1 MDENKK
7 VEQTDIFNEEDDLVI
22 EKIQTNNEEPHI
34 KKYKKIRLLGKGGF
48 ARCYEL
54 LDEETH
60 QTYAGKIIIKFK
72 F

>member
-7 VEQTDIFNEEDDLVI
+7 VDQTDIFNEEDDLVI
-22 EKIQTNNEEPHI
+22 EKIQINNEEPHI

-60 QTYAGKIIIKFK
+60 KTYAGKIIKNQVL
-72 F
+72 